1 MTPDACDFEITKKQ
15 STTGIITEKLI
26 DLIRK
31 RSLGPGDKLPPE
43 RELSEIMGVS
53 RPSLREALKSLEMM
67 SIITIRQ
74 GSGAYVNDLDPE
86 SVVEHLDIVFK
97 LDDSLYHDLYKARRV
112 LESAICRM
120 AAENITEAE
129 LVEIERNIHISDE
142 AVNDPQRFLQL
153 DLELHD
159 LILRA
164 SKNRILPVFIQSI
177 NKLNLIMRDKTN
189 SLLEVRQ
196 AAVADHQRILGA
208 LKERDGNAAAQAM
221 ENHLH
226 SVEQGFYNHRDK
238 ENPDEQ

>member
-1 MTPDACDFEITKKQ
+1 MSVGASDFEIAKKQ
-15 STTGIITEKLI
+15 NTTGIITQKLI
-26 DLIRK
+26 ELIRN

-120 AAENITEAE
+120 AAENITDRE
-129 LVEIERNIHISDE
+129 LREIEENIRVSE
-142 AVNDPQRFLQL
+142 ESVADPQVFLEY

-159 LILRA
+159 MILKA
-164 SKNRILPVFIQSI
+164 SRNRILPVFIQSI

-196 AAVADHQRILGA
+196 AAVTDHRKILLA
-208 LKERDGNAAAQAM
+208 LKARDGDAASEAM
-221 ENHLH
+221 ESHLF
-226 SVEQGFYNHRDK
+226 SVEQGFYHHRDK
-238 ENPDEQ
+238 EIPDEK